1 MVGHRAHTQ
10 WGALV
15 SLFDGADPVQFAP
28 GAWLYPGYA
37 TQQAAD
43 ILAAIRACVRQAPL
57 RHFTT
62 PGNKKM
68 SVLSSNCGDFG
79 WVSDTKG
86 YRYQA
91 LDPLTH
97 APWPKIPNLLYED
110 AVRVAEQAGYPDFV
124 PNACLINV
132 YKPGA
137 KMGLHQDRDESDLTH
152 PVVSYSFGLPARFI
166 WAGQSRTG
174 AKQRLPLNHG
184 DVLVWGGPSRLNY
197 HGIDKLVDGTH
208 PLTQQTRVNLT
219 LRKA

>member
-1 MVGHRAHTQ
+1 MPLLDA
-10 WGALV
+10 
-15 SLFDGADPVQFAP
+15 SEPIEFAP
-28 GAWLYPGYA
+28 GAWLFPNHA
-37 TQQAAD
+37 SEQAAD
-43 ILAAIRACVRQAPL
+43 ILAAIRECVRQAPL
-57 RHFTT
+57 RHFMT
-62 PGNKKM
+62 PGNKPM

-79 WVSDTKG
+79 WVSDSKG

-91 LDPLTH
+91 TDPKSDK
-97 APWPKIPNLLYED
+97 PWPDMPSILLHE
-110 AVRVAEQAGYPDFV
+110 ATQIAEQAGYRDFI

-137 KMGLHQDRDESDLTH
+137 KMGLHQDRDESDLNE

-166 WAGQSRTG
+166 WAGQTRTG
-174 AKQRLPLNHG
+174 SKQRIPLNHG

-197 HGIDKLVDGTH
+197 HGIDKLVEGTH